1 MTGNGLTD
9 AFLGGWQLST
19 TYQYQSG
26 APLVWGTSLYYSESC
41 GNPLDLRSNI
51 GEKVT
56 GGIAGLDVPAWDIN
70 CFYFNDAP
78 VQCERRRQPGAAAC
92 RYPDQSGNSNNL
104 RYFPSTLPHVRT
116 DDVHLLDVGLSKNF
130 TLPHS
135 MRLQLR
141 LEAINALNYTV
152 LWAPAAE
159 SDQTRPSVGSRP
171 TATARATSKSGC
183 GSRSERCTG
192 TWGTTGAL

>member
-1 MTGNGLTD
+1 MRSSER
-9 AFLGGWQLST
+9 WQLSS

-26 APLVWGTSLYYSESC
+26 APLTWGTSLYYSESC

-51 GEKVT
+51 GEKVD
-56 GGIAGLDVPAWDIN
+56 GGIAGLDVPAWDIS

-78 VQCERRRQPGAAAC
+78 VQVNGVVNPALQRADTRKNLA
-92 RYPDQSGNSNNL
+92 NNV

-152 LWAPAAE
+152 LWAP
-159 SDQTRPSVGSRP
+159 QQNP
-171 TATARATSKSGC
+171 TNSNFGRI
-183 GSRSERCTG
+183 
-192 TWGTTGAL
+192 TTDRNSPRDFQIGLRFTF